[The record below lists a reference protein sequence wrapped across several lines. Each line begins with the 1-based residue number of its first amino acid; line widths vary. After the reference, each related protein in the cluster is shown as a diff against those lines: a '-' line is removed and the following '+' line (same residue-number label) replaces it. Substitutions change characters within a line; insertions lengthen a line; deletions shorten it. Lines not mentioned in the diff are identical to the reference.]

1 MKKLALLLFFFLAFV
16 SSSFADQLAYISK
29 EDAEKAKDFITTQEV
44 IYLYCGCC
52 ENERGLLIKPTKV
65 YAKFTNY
72 ENYYEVIV
80 EYVDKN
86 GETQTVAL
94 DLAYTWY
101 KEKRKFH
108 TVGKKLKLEHDPCK
122 KFKASQL

>member
-1 MKKLALLLFFFLAFV
+1 MRKLLFLLSFLFIYCF
-16 SSSFADQLAYISK
+16 SFADQLAYISK
-29 EDAEKAKDFITTQEV
+29 EEAEKASEFIQTQKA
-44 IYLYCGCC
+44 IYLFCGCC

-80 EYVDKN
+80 EYLDKN

-101 KEKRKFH
+101 KEKRKFY

-122 KFKASQL
+122 KFKASYL